1 MLMVGGEGNW
11 RAVLPDVGATVIG
24 LSICV
29 SAVLAII
36 S

>member
-11 RAVLPDVGATVIG
+11 RTVQSNGGVTVIG
-24 LSICV
+24 LA
-29 SAVLAII
+29 AVLAII